1 MKRYACMV
9 TQAASSDADRP
20 PLVTFDPMSSELLV
34 DVAAGVAVLTLNR
47 PAQQNAVTPTMAAEL
62 SAALRRCDSEDS
74 IRAVVITGTA
84 PAFCAGA
91 DLSARVNGEVTLDPP
106 PWQVRKP
113 VIAAVNGHA
122 VGIGLALALQC
133 DLRYFARDAVY
144 GLSQVRRGV
153 LADGYAHWT
162 VPRLAG
168 LANAADIML
177 TGRTFDGDEAKS
189 MGLANASLP
198 AGEVLPTAMAVAHD
212 IANGPAP
219 LPVALTKRL
228 IWESLGMTPA
238 VVGQLESELNAHVAK
253 SVDGG
258 EAMAAFKERRQPK
271 WTGSISAEWPA
282 WDALE
287 ERPSLD

>member
-1 MKRYACMV
+1 
-9 TQAASSDADRP
+9 
-20 PLVTFDPMSSELLV
+20 MSSELLV
-34 DVAAGVAVLTLNR
+34 DVAGGVAVLTLNR

-62 SAALRRCDSEDS
+62 SAALRRCDTEDA

-91 DLSARVNGEVTLDPP
+91 DLSARAGEVSATLDPP

-198 AGEVLPTAMAVAHD
+198 AGEVLPTAMSVAHD
-212 IANGPAP
+212 IAEGPAP
-219 LPVALTKRL
+219 LPVALSKRL
-228 IWESLGMTPA
+228 IWESQGMTPA

-258 EAMAAFKERRQPK
+258 EAMAAFRERRAPH
-271 WTGSISAEWPA
+271 WTGSISGEWPA
-282 WDALE
+282 WDADA
-287 ERPSLD
+287 ERPGLED